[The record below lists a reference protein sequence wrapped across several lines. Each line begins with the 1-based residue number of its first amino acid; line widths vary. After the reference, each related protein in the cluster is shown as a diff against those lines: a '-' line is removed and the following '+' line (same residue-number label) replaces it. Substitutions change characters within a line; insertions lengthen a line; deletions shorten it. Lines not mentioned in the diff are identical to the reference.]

1 MPAGTKTS
9 SPANKPQHKALR
21 TLRAE
26 AVLAL
31 DHAGLA
37 QPGLDETALLAI
49 VGGEGLASR
58 AFSTVALLFHI
69 ARGSRSAS
77 VASPAVNSFRSD
89 SNAAADRYRR

>member
-1 MPAGTKTS
+1 MPAGTKTN
-9 SPANKPQHKALR
+9 SPANRPQHKALK

-31 DHAGLA
+31 DQPTLYAAALLA
-37 QPGLDETALLAI
+37 PALLAI
-49 VGGEGLASR
+49 VGAESLASR
-58 AFSTVALLFHI
+58 AFSTVALLFHT

-77 VASPAVNSFRSD
+77 VGSPAANNCRSD

>member
-1 MPAGTKTS
+1 MPAGTKTN
-9 SPANKPQHKALR
+9 SPANSPQHKALK

-31 DHAGLA
+31 DQPALYERALLA
-37 QPGLDETALLAI
+37 AALLAI

-58 AFSTVALLFHI
+58 AFSTVALLFHT

-77 VASPAVNSFRSD
+77 VASPAVKSFRSD